1 MAVTKIK
8 PIRGTVN
15 KALAY
20 ILDPQK
26 TDDAFYVSSYGCAA
40 SDAAAK
46 EFEWTRNLAV
56 QQGMQM
62 PKVLLGLG
70 KQKDMLIAAG
80 AAVFHALRHGVIL
93 HPDDVVAQ
101 IPAGIAEGKSQ
112 HPRNADHV
120 LRLAALNL
128 VVESHSLTVSAV
140 GVLRINEIARGFLQ
154 SAFALPGVGVRNVQ
168 PECSIRTQ
176 NAPDFGKHFRQARD
190 VFFRRCLSAD
200 LSIHA
205 VITEC
210 IIRRGCHTAMNAV
223 IGQSFQGFKAIAGM
237 NDVKLYGGVPP
248 CSFH

>member
-70 KQKDMLIAAG
+70 KQENMLVAAG

-101 IPAGIAEGKSQ
+101 IPAGITEGKSQ

-120 LRLAALNL
+120 FRLAALNL

-140 GVLRINEIARGFLQ
+140 GVLWVNKVTLIAF
-154 SAFALPGVGVRNVQ
+154 SGVGVRDVQ
-168 PECSIRTQ
+168 PERSIRTQ

-190 VFFRRCLSAD
+190 IFLRRCLSAD
-200 LSIHA
+200 LSLHT
-205 VITEC
+205 VITERV
-210 IIRRGCHTAMNAV
+210 IRRGRHTAMNAI
-223 IGQSFQGFKAIAGM
+223 IGQSFQDFKAIAGM

-248 CSFH
+248 VLLDLCFH

>member
-101 IPAGIAEGKSQ
+101 IPAGIAEGKSK
-112 HPRNADHV
+112 HPRNTNHV

-140 GVLRINEIARGFLQ
+140 GVLRVNEISLI
-154 SAFALPGVGVRNVQ
+154 ALSSVGVRDVQ
-168 PECSIRTQ
+168 PERSIRTQ

-190 VFFRRCLSAD
+190 IFLRRCLSAD

-205 VITEC
+205 VITERV
-210 IIRRGCHTAMNAV
+210 IRRGRHTAMNAV
-223 IGQSFQGFKAIAGM
+223 IGQSFQDFKAIAGM

>member
-128 VVESHSLTVSAV
+128 VVESHGLTGSAV
-140 GVLRINEIARGFLQ
+140 WVLRVNKIALI
-154 SAFALPGVGVRNVQ
+154 ALSGVGVRDVQ
-168 PECSIRTQ
+168 PERSIRTQ

-190 VFFRRCLSAD
+190 IFLRRCLSAD
-200 LSIHA
+200 LSLHA
-205 VITEC
+205 VIAERV
-210 IIRRGCHTAMNAV
+210 IRRGRHTAMNGV
-223 IGQSFQGFKAIAGM
+223 IGQSFQDFKAIAGM
-237 NDVKLYGGVPP
+237 NDVKLYSGVPP

>member
-40 SDAAAK
+40 SDAAEK

-101 IPAGIAEGKSQ
+101 IPAGIAEGKSK
-112 HPRNADHV
+112 HPRNTNHV

-140 GVLRINEIARGFLQ
+140 GVLRVNEISLI
-154 SAFALPGVGVRNVQ
+154 ALSSVGVRDVQ
-168 PECSIRTQ
+168 PERSIRTQ

-190 VFFRRCLSAD
+190 IFLRRCLSAD

-205 VITEC
+205 VITERV
-210 IIRRGCHTAMNAV
+210 IRRGRHTAMNAV
-223 IGQSFQGFKAIAGM
+223 VGQSFQDFKAIAGM

>member
-112 HPRNADHV
+112 HPRNADHI

-140 GVLRINEIARGFLQ
+140 GVLRVNEISLI
-154 SAFALPGVGVRNVQ
+154 ALSSVGVRDVQ
-168 PECSIRTQ
+168 PERSIRTQ

-190 VFFRRCLSAD
+190 IFLRRCLSAD
-200 LSIHA
+200 LSLHT
-205 VITEC
+205 VITERV
-210 IIRRGCHTAMNAV
+210 IRRGCHTAMNAV
-223 IGQSFQGFKAIAGM
+223 IGQSFQDFKAIAGM
-237 NDVKLYGGVPP
+237 NDVKLYSGVPP

>member
-101 IPAGIAEGKSQ
+101 IPAGIAEGKSK

-140 GVLRINEIARGFLQ
+140 GVLRVNEISLI
-154 SAFALPGVGVRNVQ
+154 ALSSVGVRDVQ
-168 PECSIRTQ
+168 PERSIRTQ

-190 VFFRRCLSAD
+190 IFLRRCLSAD

-205 VITEC
+205 VITERV
-210 IIRRGCHTAMNAV
+210 IRRGRHTAMNAV
-223 IGQSFQGFKAIAGM
+223 IGQSFQDFKAIAGM

>member
-101 IPAGIAEGKSQ
+101 IPAGIAEGKSK
-112 HPRNADHV
+112 HPRNTNHV

-140 GVLRINEIARGFLQ
+140 GVLRVNEISLI
-154 SAFALPGVGVRNVQ
+154 ALSSVGVRDVQ
-168 PECSIRTQ
+168 PERSIRTQ

-190 VFFRRCLSAD
+190 IFLRRCLSAD
-200 LSIHA
+200 LSLHA
-205 VITEC
+205 VIAERV
-210 IIRRGCHTAMNAV
+210 IRRGRHTAMNGV
-223 IGQSFQGFKAIAGM
+223 IGQSFQDFKAIAGM
-237 NDVKLYGGVPP
+237 NDVKLYSGVPP

>member
-101 IPAGIAEGKSQ
+101 IPAGIAEGKSK
-112 HPRNADHV
+112 HPRNTNHV

-140 GVLRINEIARGFLQ
+140 GVLRVNEISLI
-154 SAFALPGVGVRNVQ
+154 ALSSVGVRDVQ
-168 PECSIRTQ
+168 PERSIRTQ

-190 VFFRRCLSAD
+190 IFLRRCLSAD

-205 VITEC
+205 VITERV
-210 IIRRGCHTAMNAV
+210 IRRGRHTAMNAV
-223 IGQSFQGFKAIAGM
+223 VGQSFQDFKAIAGM

>member
-15 KALAY
+15 KALTY

-70 KQKDMLIAAG
+70 KQKDMLVAAG

-101 IPAGIAEGKSQ
+101 IPAGITEGKSQ

-140 GVLRINEIARGFLQ
+140 GVLWVNKVTLIAF
-154 SAFALPGVGVRNVQ
+154 SGVGVRDVQ
-168 PECSIRTQ
+168 PERSIRTQ

-190 VFFRRCLSAD
+190 IFLRRCLSAD

-205 VITEC
+205 VITERV
-210 IIRRGCHTAMNAV
+210 IRRGRHTAMNAV
-223 IGQSFQGFKAIAGM
+223 IGQSFQDFKAIAGM
-237 NDVKLYGGVPP
+237 NDVKLYSGVPP

>member
-1 MAVTKIK
+1 
-8 PIRGTVN
+8 
-15 KALAY
+15 
-20 ILDPQK
+20 
-26 TDDAFYVSSYGCAA
+26 
-40 SDAAAK
+40 
-46 EFEWTRNLAV
+46 
-56 QQGMQM
+56 
-62 PKVLLGLG
+62 
-70 KQKDMLIAAG
+70 MLIAAG
-80 AAVFHALRHGVIL
+80 AAVFDALRHGVVL

-101 IPAGIAEGKSQ
+101 IPAGITEGKRQ

-120 LRLAALNL
+120 LRLAALDL

-140 GVLRINEIARGFLQ
+140 GVPRVNKITLIAL
-154 SAFALPGVGVRNVQ
+154 SGVGVRDVQ
-168 PECSIRTQ
+168 PERSIRTQ

-223 IGQSFQGFKAIAGM
+223 IRQRFQDVEAIAGM

-248 CSFH
+248 VLLDLHFH

>member
-70 KQKDMLIAAG
+70 KQENMLVAAG

-101 IPAGIAEGKSQ
+101 IPAGITEGKRQ

-128 VVESHSLTVSAV
+128 VVESHSLTVSAI
-140 GVLRINEIARGFLQ
+140 GVLRVNKVTLIAF
-154 SAFALPGVGVRNVQ
+154 SGVGVRDVQ
-168 PECSIRTQ
+168 PERSIRTQ

-190 VFFRRCLSAD
+190 IFLRRCLSAD

-205 VITEC
+205 VITERV
-210 IIRRGCHTAMNAV
+210 IRRGRHTAMNAV
-223 IGQSFQGFKAIAGM
+223 IGQSFQDFKAIAGM

>member
-101 IPAGIAEGKSQ
+101 IPAGIAEGKSK
-112 HPRNADHV
+112 HPRNTNHV

-140 GVLRINEIARGFLQ
+140 GVLRVNEISLI
-154 SAFALPGVGVRNVQ
+154 ALSSVGVRDVQ
-168 PECSIRTQ
+168 PERSIRTQ

-190 VFFRRCLSAD
+190 IFLRRCLSAD

-205 VITEC
+205 VITERV
-210 IIRRGCHTAMNAV
+210 IRRGRHTAMNAV
-223 IGQSFQGFKAIAGM
+223 VGQSFQDFKAIAGM
-237 NDVKLYGGVPP
+237 NDVKLYSGVPP

>member
-101 IPAGIAEGKSQ
+101 IPAGIAEGKSK
-112 HPRNADHV
+112 HPRNTNHV

-140 GVLRINEIARGFLQ
+140 GVLRVNKIALI
-154 SAFALPGVGVRNVQ
+154 AFPGVGVRDVQ
-168 PECSIRTQ
+168 PERSIRTQ

-190 VFFRRCLSAD
+190 IFLRRCLSAD
-200 LSIHA
+200 LSLHA
-205 VITEC
+205 VITERV
-210 IIRRGCHTAMNAV
+210 IRRGRHTAMNAV
-223 IGQSFQGFKAIAGM
+223 IGQSFQDFKAIAGM

>member
-15 KALAY
+15 KALTY

-101 IPAGIAEGKSQ
+101 IPAGIAEGKSK
-112 HPRNADHV
+112 HPRNTDHV

-140 GVLRINEIARGFLQ
+140 GVLRVNEISLI
-154 SAFALPGVGVRNVQ
+154 ALSGVGVRDVQ
-168 PECSIRTQ
+168 PERSIRTQ

-190 VFFRRCLSAD
+190 IFLRRCLSAD
-200 LSIHA
+200 LSLHT
-205 VITEC
+205 VITERV
-210 IIRRGCHTAMNAV
+210 IRRGRHTAMNAV
-223 IGQSFQGFKAIAGM
+223 IGQSFQDFKAIAGM
-237 NDVKLYGGVPP
+237 NDVKLYKNQLL
-248 CSFH
+248 SSDLSAYQSE

>member
-101 IPAGIAEGKSQ
+101 IPAGIAEGKSK
-112 HPRNADHV
+112 HPRNTNHV

-140 GVLRINEIARGFLQ
+140 GVLRVNEISLI
-154 SAFALPGVGVRNVQ
+154 ALSSVGVRDVQ
-168 PECSIRTQ
+168 PERSIRTQ

-190 VFFRRCLSAD
+190 IFLRRCLSAD

-205 VITEC
+205 VITERV
-210 IIRRGCHTAMNAV
+210 IRRGRHTAMNGV
-223 IGQSFQGFKAIAGM
+223 IGQSFQDFKAIAGM
-237 NDVKLYGGVPP
+237 NDVKLYSGVPP

>member
-101 IPAGIAEGKSQ
+101 IPAGIAEGKSK
-112 HPRNADHV
+112 HPRNTNHV

-140 GVLRINEIARGFLQ
+140 GVLRVNEISLI
-154 SAFALPGVGVRNVQ
+154 ALSSVGVRDVQ
-168 PECSIRTQ
+168 PERSIRTQ

-190 VFFRRCLSAD
+190 IFLRRCLSAD

-205 VITEC
+205 VITERV
-210 IIRRGCHTAMNAV
+210 IRRGRHTAMNAV
-223 IGQSFQGFKAIAGM
+223 IGQSFQDFKAIAGM
-237 NDVKLYGGVPP
+237 NDVKLYSGVPP

>member
-112 HPRNADHV
+112 HPRNTDHV

-140 GVLRINEIARGFLQ
+140 GVLRVNEISLI
-154 SAFALPGVGVRNVQ
+154 ALSSVGVRDVQ
-168 PECSIRTQ
+168 PERSIRTQ

-190 VFFRRCLSAD
+190 IFLRRCLSAD
-200 LSIHA
+200 LSLHA
-205 VITEC
+205 VIAERV
-210 IIRRGCHTAMNAV
+210 IRRGRHTAMNAV
-223 IGQSFQGFKAIAGM
+223 IGQSFQDFKAIAGM

-248 CSFH
+248 VLLDLCFH

>member
-140 GVLRINEIARGFLQ
+140 GVLRVNKITLIAL
-154 SAFALPGVGVRNVQ
+154 SSVGVRDVQ
-168 PECSIRTQ
+168 PERSIRTQ
-176 NAPDFGKHFRQARD
+176 NAPDFGKYFRQARD
-190 VFFRRCLSAD
+190 IFLRRCLSAD
-200 LSIHA
+200 LSLHA
-205 VITEC
+205 VIAERV
-210 IIRRGCHTAMNAV
+210 IRRGCHTAMNAV
-223 IGQSFQGFKAIAGM
+223 IGQSFQDFKAIAGM

-248 CSFH
+248 VLLDLCFH